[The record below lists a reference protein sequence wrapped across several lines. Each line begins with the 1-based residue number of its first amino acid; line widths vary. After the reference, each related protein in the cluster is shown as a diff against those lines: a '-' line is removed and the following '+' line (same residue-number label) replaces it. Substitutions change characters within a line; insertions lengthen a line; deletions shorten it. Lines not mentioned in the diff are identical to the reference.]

1 LKRICRRESIDC
13 CAIVLANIVGFGCVT
28 AMLRHRHGCMGGVQ
42 RQRTPGSETVPGDSP
57 AHDRRLPRGRPRER
71 ASSGKPGRMTTM
83 PETLTTSD
91 RAIHAISAVP
101 TFLVADVGETARWY
115 DMI

>member
-1 LKRICRRESIDC
+1 
-13 CAIVLANIVGFGCVT
+13 
-28 AMLRHRHGCMGGVQ
+28 MM
-42 RQRTPGSETVPGDSP
+42 
-57 AHDRRLPRGRPRER
+57 
-71 ASSGKPGRMTTM
+71 TM
-83 PETLTTSD
+83 PETPTTSD